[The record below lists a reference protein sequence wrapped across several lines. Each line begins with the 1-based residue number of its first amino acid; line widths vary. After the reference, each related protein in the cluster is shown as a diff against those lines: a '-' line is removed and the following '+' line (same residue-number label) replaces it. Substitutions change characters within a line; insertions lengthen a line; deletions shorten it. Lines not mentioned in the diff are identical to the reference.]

1 VQAATAASYQSRFGI
16 EPAFYL
22 LRNGTGPV
30 EVG

>member
-1 VQAATAASYQSRFGI
+1 VQATVAAAYRSRFGI

-30 EVG
+30 ELA